1 MHHVGTTLRPTFA
14 LLACGALILSGCNLI
29 EPIPEFPGMA
39 GTTGA
44 PEKSV
49 SQTGIQL
56 EVFFIQRPADDPML
70 GEALW
75 GSLDQI
81 GAVTPEVRE
90 TLHANGLRF
99 GIAGR
104 NPGYA
109 LQSLVRPVEE
119 RDSGTKTFRQE
130 YQTPSGI
137 AHQLATGVSHK
148 KTTVNRINV
157 SGNDSKVYSNVRGI
171 FKCRVEEADGGWA
184 RLDIVPQLH
193 FGQMRMRPVA
203 TGVSWDLDGR
213 QEVDTLFSQ
222 RFQVELNQGE
232 YLVLGYTGAASDSV
246 GECFFTSSEDEMLT
260 ENLLVIRIADIQRV
274 EAVRQGSR

>member
-1 MHHVGTTLRPTFA
+1 MHLVRTTHRPTCA
-14 LLACGALILSGCNLI
+14 MLTCGVLILSGCNLI
-29 EPIPEFPGMA
+29 VPISQFPDVA
-39 GTTGA
+39 GSTGSPA
-44 PEKSV
+44 ETV

-56 EVFFIQRPADDPML
+56 EVFFIQRPAGDPML

-81 GAVTPEVRE
+81 GAVTPETRE

-109 LQSLVRPVEE
+109 LQSLIRPVEE
-119 RDSGTKTFRQE
+119 EDSGIRTLLQE

-148 KTTVNRINV
+148 KTTINRVNV
-157 SGNDSKVYSNVRGI
+157 SGNDSKAYSNVRGI
-171 FKCRVEEADGGWA
+171 FKCRVEEADGGWV

-203 TGVSWDLDGR
+203 TGVTWDLDGR

-222 RFQVELNQGE
+222 RFQVDMNQGE
-232 YLVLGYTGAASDSV
+232 YLVLGHTESASHSV
-246 GECFFTSSEDEMLT
+246 GECFFTNSEDEMPT
-260 ENLLVIRIADIQRV
+260 ENLLVIRVANIQQIA
-274 EAVRQGSR
+274 AVRQGS